1 MNGTVEFNRRIE
13 QYRNYWALSH
23 VREHNGLN
31 CVILYIHTPN
41 DVRIISTSISS
52 HQFHTHTYIY
62 ISFLIIH
69 ARACDTNRNYS
80 GDRTGLKET
89 CGIGSRTEPVKAF
102 SLFHCNRI
110 RQSFLG
116 IIILLAREMPRIL
129 FQTKTHFLRKGFE
142 NPYVESRLV
151 FTAML
156 KPRVLYFFFFNKNAQ
171 LSRLF
176 PCRITR
182 VRAPKKRDK
191 VRQFFSL
198 LIRCPA

>member
-1 MNGTVEFNRRIE
+1 MV
-13 QYRNYWALSH
+13 
-23 VREHNGLN
+23 
-31 CVILYIHTPN
+31 HTLN
-41 DVRIISTSISS
+41 DVCIISTSIFS

-62 ISFLIIH
+62 IFFLIIH

-110 RQSFLG
+110 RIRSSALLYCWREKCREYCSKHQDSFSAERFRESLRG
-116 IIILLAREMPRIL
+116 IS
-129 FQTKTHFLRKGFE
+129 T
-142 NPYVESRLV
+142 S
-151 FTAML
+151 FTVML

-171 LSRLF
+171 LSQLF

-191 VRQFFSL
+191 VRQFSSL
-198 LIRCPA
+198 LIRCPAWRLHGLHISTPRLYLKSRCR